1 MLIDNRLLTVMEV
14 AEWVMEVGSKEMDI
28 VGIAAGGD
36 WLSGTHKKARKV
48 SVTFRAFWTVVLTW
62 TLLAHH
68 KFAGIN
74 SYTISI
80 KCVEID
86 PGVHACYINFFIS

>member
-14 AEWVMEVGSKEMDI
+14 AEWVMEVGSNEMDI

-48 SVTFRAFWTVVLTW
+48 SVTFRAF
-62 TLLAHH
+62 
-68 KFAGIN
+68 
-74 SYTISI
+74 
-80 KCVEID
+80 
-86 PGVHACYINFFIS
+86 